1 MRIEGKQMANVIT
14 IKPKDSFQKFAD
26 DVFGG
31 DNPELFK
38 HVHPQDR
45 DEVRVQFSRMIAEHG
60 NAHDL
65 RVLPLHM
72 SEKFRV
78 GGRPSFSAQVKVGT
92 LGRIYWVGFS
102 HLQARKAA

>member
-1 MRIEGKQMANVIT
+1 MTTPAQVKQFPSA
-14 IKPKDSFQKFAD
+14 KPKDSFQKFAD

-31 DNPELFK
+31 DHPELFK

-45 DEVRVQFSRMIAEHG
+45 DEVRVQFARMVAESP
-60 NAHDL
+60 NVSNL

-72 SEKFRV
+72 SEKFRA
-78 GGRPSFSAQVKVGT
+78 GGRPDFSAQVKVGT

-102 HLQARKAA
+102 RQQVRQAA